1 MFCFVCLPHPKSLTL
16 LGTCEKKHIEKY
28 IFYQLPKRSGLECRL
43 QWCNFGH
50 PDVNRTAWTKEEDKK
65 LIKLAKD
72 PQNNWDI
79 IAQRLQVQKTILQAV
94 PSLKPTHFVLKMET
108 FSLYNILTA
117 FLTLVENQREGS

>member
-16 LGTCEKKHIEKY
+16 LGTCEKKHIEKH
-28 IFYQLPKRSGLECRL
+28 IFNQLPKRSGLECRL

-72 PQNNWDI
+72 PQNTWDI
-79 IAQRLQVQKTILQAV
+79 IAQKLQVQKTILQAV
-94 PSLKPTHFVLKMET
+94 PFFKPTHFVLKMET
-108 FSLYNILTA
+108 FSLFNILTA

>member
-1 MFCFVCLPHPKSLTL
+1 M
-16 LGTCEKKHIEKY
+16 
-28 IFYQLPKRSGLECRL
+28 

-72 PQNNWDI
+72 PQNTWDI
-79 IAQRLQVQKTILQAV
+79 IAQKLQVQKTILQAV
-94 PSLKPTHFVLKMET
+94 PFLKPTQFVLKMET

>member
-16 LGTCEKKHIEKY
+16 SGTCEKKHIEKY
-28 IFYQLPKRSGLECRL
+28 IFCQLPKRSGLECRL

-72 PQNNWDI
+72 PQNTWDI
-79 IAQRLQVQKTILQAV
+79 IAQKLQVQKTILQAV
-94 PSLKPTHFVLKMET
+94 PSLEPTHFVLKMET

>member
-1 MFCFVCLPHPKSLTL
+1 M
-16 LGTCEKKHIEKY
+16 
-28 IFYQLPKRSGLECRL
+28 

-72 PQNNWDI
+72 PQNTWDI
-79 IAQRLQVQKTILQAV
+79 IAQKLQVQKTILQAV
-94 PSLKPTHFVLKMET
+94 PSLEPTHFVLKMET
-108 FSLYNILTA
+108 FSLYNIPTA

>member
-1 MFCFVCLPHPKSLTL
+1 M
-16 LGTCEKKHIEKY
+16 
-28 IFYQLPKRSGLECRL
+28 

-72 PQNNWDI
+72 PQNTWDI
-79 IAQRLQVQKTILQAV
+79 IAQKLQVQKTILQAV
-94 PSLKPTHFVLKMET
+94 PFFKPTHFVLKMET

>member
-1 MFCFVCLPHPKSLTL
+1 MFCFVFLPHPKSLTL

-72 PQNNWDI
+72 PQNTWDI
-79 IAQRLQVQKTILQAV
+79 IAQKLQVQKTILQAV

-117 FLTLVENQREGS
+117 FLTLVENQRESS